1 MSMFTVSGQVINVF
15 DQQGKVDQE
24 TGEVTPTT
32 PRLQLLGNMPMPNG
46 ETRMD
51 MITVKVENK
60 QAYEQLKGKDIRLP
74 IGVFSPSKGQIV
86 YYVPKGSKPVAA

>member
-1 MSMFTVSGQVINVF
+1 MSMFTVSGKVINVF
-15 DQQGKVDQE
+15 DQKGKLDKE
-24 TGEVTPTT
+24 TGEIGETT
-32 PRLQLLGNMPMPNG
+32 PRLQMLGQMPMPDG
-46 ETRMD
+46 QVRMD

-60 QAYEQLKGKDIRLP
+60 RAYEDLLGKDIRLP

>member
-1 MSMFTVSGQVINVF
+1 MSMFTVSGTVINVF

-24 TGEVTPTT
+24 TGVMGETT

-46 ETRMD
+46 EMRMD
-51 MITVKVENK
+51 MITVKVENRA
-60 QAYEQLKGKDIRLP
+60 AYETLKGKVIRLP

-86 YYVPKGSKPVAA
+86 YYVPKGSKPEAA

>member
-1 MSMFTVSGQVINVF
+1 MSMFTVSGTVINVF

-24 TGEVTPTT
+24 TGVIGETT

-46 ETRMD
+46 ELRMD
-51 MITVKVENK
+51 MITVKVENRK
-60 QAYEQLKGKDIRLP
+60 VYEPLKGKEIRIP

-86 YYVPKGSKPVAA
+86 YYVPKGSKPEAA

>member
-1 MSMFTVSGQVINVF
+1 MSMFTVAGKVINVF
-15 DQQGKVDQE
+15 DQKGRLDE
-24 TGEVTPTT
+24 TTGEMTPTT
-32 PRLQLLGNMPMPNG
+32 PRLQMLGEMPMPDG
-46 ETRMD
+46 EVRMD

-60 QAYEQLKGKDIRLP
+60 EAFASLVGKDIRLP

>member
-1 MSMFTVSGQVINVF
+1 MSMFTVCGQVINVF
-15 DQQGKVDQE
+15 DQQGRLDKE
-24 TGEVTPTT
+24 TGEITPTT

-46 ETRMD
+46 ESRMD
-51 MITVKVENK
+51 MITVKVDNK
-60 QAYEQLKGKDIRLP
+60 ESYEALKGKDIRLP

>member
-1 MSMFTVSGQVINVF
+1 MSMFTVSGTVINVF

-24 TGEVTPTT
+24 TGVIGETT

-46 ETRMD
+46 ELRMD
-51 MITVKVENK
+51 MITVKVENRK
-60 QAYEQLKGKDIRLP
+60 VYETLKGKEIRIP

-86 YYVPKGSKPVAA
+86 YYVPKGSKPQAA

>member
-1 MSMFTVSGQVINVF
+1 MFTVSGTVINVF
-15 DQQGKVDQE
+15 DQIGKLNEE
-24 TGEVTPTT
+24 TGEIAPTT
-32 PRLQLLGNMPMPNG
+32 PRLQLLGDMPTKNG
-46 ETRMD
+46 EVRKD

-60 QAYEQLKGKDIRLP
+60 RAYEDLLGKEIRLP